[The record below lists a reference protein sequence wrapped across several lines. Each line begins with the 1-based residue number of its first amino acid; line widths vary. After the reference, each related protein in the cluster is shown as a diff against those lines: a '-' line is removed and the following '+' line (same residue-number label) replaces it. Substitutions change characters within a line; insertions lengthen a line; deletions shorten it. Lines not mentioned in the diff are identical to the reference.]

1 MTKIVRQTSAWTS
14 GSDHADV
21 RRKRLDSAY
30 GRQGSASQ
38 QLMEGTPWMSDVHV
52 YGINHVAIET
62 DNVSATVAFYEDV
75 FGLKMLKGGEGA
87 AWCQVGEHQFLAI
100 FEVEVLARGQQ
111 KHFGFIVKAETEIN
125 AVKDKLR
132 SKYRLH
138 VLYSGFTRCDFE
150 DPWGNHIQVV
160 DLHDESLVWLLPYRE
175 VQTLGI
181 EFGTPQSASQPED
194 L

>member
-1 MTKIVRQTSAWTS
+1 MTIQ
-14 GSDHADV
+14 
-21 RRKRLDSAY
+21 
-30 GRQGSASQ
+30 
-38 QLMEGTPWMSDVHV
+38 V
-52 YGINHVAIET
+52 YGINHVGIET
-62 DNVSATVAFYEDV
+62 DDVEAAVKFYEDV

-100 FEVEVLARGQQ
+100 FDTPTKELHRGQAA
-111 KHFGFIVKAETEIN
+111 HFGFIVKTEAEIN
-125 AVKDKLR
+125 QVKQKLR
-132 SKYRLH
+132 GTYKLH
-138 VLYSGFTRCDFE
+138 VNEGNFTRCDFE

-181 EFGTPQSASQPED
+181 EFGEPKEGSKSEE

>member
-1 MTKIVRQTSAWTS
+1 MT
-14 GSDHADV
+14 
-21 RRKRLDSAY
+21 
-30 GRQGSASQ
+30 
-38 QLMEGTPWMSDVHV
+38 DVHV

-62 DNVSATVAFYEDV
+62 DNVSETVAFYEDV

-111 KHFGFIVKAETEIN
+111 KHFGFIVKTGAEIN
-125 AVKDKLR
+125 AVKEKLR
-132 SKYRLH
+132 VKYKLH
-138 VLYSGFTRCDFE
+138 VLDSGFTRCDFE

-160 DLHDESLVWLLPYRE
+160 DLHDESLIWLLPYKE
-175 VQTLGI
+175 VQSLGI
-181 EFGTPQSASQPED
+181 EFGTPKSASRPED

>member
-1 MTKIVRQTSAWTS
+1 MAVQ
-14 GSDHADV
+14 
-21 RRKRLDSAY
+21 
-30 GRQGSASQ
+30 
-38 QLMEGTPWMSDVHV
+38 V
-52 YGINHVAIET
+52 YGINHIGIET
-62 DNVSATVAFYEDV
+62 DDVEATVKFYEDV

-100 FEVEVLARGQQ
+100 FDVPTGKLQRGAMR
-111 KHFGFIVKAETEIN
+111 HFGFIVKTENEIDE
-125 AVKDKLR
+125 VKKKLR
-132 SKYRLH
+132 EQYKLH
-138 VLYSGFTRCDFE
+138 VNEGGFTRCDFE

-181 EFGTPQSASQPED
+181 AFGEPKPAFKSED